1 MKKLLKNWDGEEV
14 IIRYDQVTGAWIF
27 IAIHSTVLGPA
38 DGGTRIKYY
47 DDVHFALGDALKLSR
62 GMTNKFA
69 ISGVPR
75 GGGKTVIKL
84 PTDFDSSQR
93 QGLLERYG
101 LLLKQLGGLYTT
113 APDIGSSATDMD
125 IIATIASPYVFG
137 CTDKSNPNIPAGSFA
152 AMGVFSGIRTVC
164 NYLYNTDTVRGKTV
178 LVQGIGN
185 VGRKLVEYLDQAGAI
200 VICSDLDSK
209 MMERLPKNIK
219 ANFIPAE
226 SVYQTKCDIFS
237 PCALGGILNSE
248 TIPQLQ
254 CKAIVGATNNQLSE
268 PDDAE
273 RLHKR
278 NILYVPD
285 YVINVGEAMA
295 DLGIADEGWN
305 LDKAK
310 KEVFD
315 RIKNTLKQVL
325 ETAKQKNISPE
336 TSASLMVEQRLKAG
350 QIQLPNSENK

>member
-1 MKKLLKNWDGEEV
+1 MKELLKNWDGEEV
-14 IIRYDQVTGAWIF
+14 IIRYDQATGAWIF

-47 DDVHFALGDALKLSR
+47 DDVRFALGDALKLSR
-62 GMTNKFA
+62 GMTYKFA

-84 PTDFDSSQR
+84 PADFNPSQR

-113 APDIGSSATDMD
+113 APDIGSSTIDMD
-125 IIATIASPYVFG
+125 IIAKIASPYVFG

-152 AMGVFSGIRTVC
+152 AMSVFSGIRTVC
-164 NYLYNTDTVRGKTV
+164 NYLYNTDAVRGKTV

-209 MMERLPKNIK
+209 MMARLPKNIK
-219 ANFIPAE
+219 ARFIPAN
-226 SVYQTKCDIFS
+226 SVYHTECDIFS

-248 TIPQLQ
+248 TIPQLACQ
-254 CKAIVGATNNQLSE
+254 AIVGAANNQLSE

-278 NILYVPD
+278 GILYAPD
-285 YVINVGEAMA
+285 YIVNVGEAMA
-295 DLGIADEGWN
+295 DLGMADEDWSSER
-305 LDKAK
+305 AQ

-315 RIKNTLKQVL
+315 KVRNTLKQVL
-325 ETAKQKNISPE
+325 DTAKQKKISPE
-336 TSASLMVEQRLKAG
+336 TSASLLVEQRLKEEHEKIS
-350 QIQLPNSENK
+350 QRNR